1 MNEMKSTSTW
11 RYMLHPVPVGRDDT
25 TVQEALNGLGNLGW
39 ELIAV
44 YESAGSRIFVFKQ
57 PNSN

>member
-1 MNEMKSTSTW
+1 MNEMKPASIW
-11 RYMLHPVPVGRDDT
+11 RYMLHSVSAGRDDA

-39 ELIAV
+39 ELIAI
-44 YESAGSRIFVFKQ
+44 YENADSRVFVFKQ